1 MKMFLMF
8 HLKILSVCNYIHTKL
23 KRLNGLCLYMYI
35 YIFVCSNKKKKLSVS
50 GVGAL
55 EGDGQRERKG
65 KDNVIFN
72 QNILIKIKNK
82 HTVLYKVL
90 FRIINNGIR
99 YTK

>member
-8 HLKILSVCNYIHTKL
+8 HLKILSECNYIHTKL

-35 YIFVCSNKKKKLSVS
+35 YIFVCSNNKKLSIS

-55 EGDGQRERKG
+55 EGDGQRKRKG
-65 KDNVIFN
+65 RNNVIFN

-90 FRIINNGIR
+90 FRIINNDIR
-99 YTK
+99 YAK

>member
-8 HLKILSVCNYIHTKL
+8 HLKILSVCSYIHTKL
-23 KRLNGLCLYMYI
+23 KRLNRLCLYMYI
-35 YIFVCSNKKKKLSVS
+35 YIFVCSNNNKKLSIS

-55 EGDGQRERKG
+55 EGDGQRKRKG
-65 KDNVIFN
+65 RNNVIFN

-82 HTVLYKVL
+82 HTVLCKVL
-90 FRIINNGIR
+90 LRIINNDVR